1 MSSRDLQQVAHE
13 HLLLHFARN
22 GAFGP
27 GGSEMLIID
36 RGEGPYVFD
45 THGTRYLDA
54 LSSHYCAQ
62 LGYSFGKEMAAAA
75 SVQLERLAFNSN
87 LIHTAHRPG
96 IELAEQLAARAPDG
110 IEKVFFTT
118 GGSEANEAAWKLARH
133 YHIANGQRERHKA
146 IARRI
151 AYHGVTLGA
160 LSLTGVDAFKEPFGP
175 AGIPV
180 QHVSNTNRFRRRE
193 TEAELCAALL
203 AEIRE
208 AIEAEGPETVAI
220 LIAEPVQN
228 AGGCIFPPDGYWP
241 GLRSI
246 CDEYG
251 ILLVADEVITGCGRL
266 GHWFSVEKFGATPDL
281 ITLAKGLT
289 SAYAPLGAVLVSDR
303 VAQPLYQDEQVLL
316 HAITFGGHPV
326 SAAICL
332 RNLEI
337 FDRDQVLE
345 NVLDNEAYLA
355 ARMNALRELPIVG
368 DVRGGGYFWA
378 AEMVSDG
385 GEGRFDAAQRC
396 ELIRRFMPARLLE
409 AGLLARA
416 DDRGDV
422 VVQVAPPLI
431 CDRTVLG
438 EMVDQL
444 TAVLVDAGEHM
455 RVPARAAMAS

>member
-1 MSSRDLQQVAHE
+1 MPASAERDDLQQVAHE

-27 GGSEMLIID
+27 DGSDLLILD

-45 THGTRYLDA
+45 RSGRRYLDA

-62 LGYSFGKEMAAAA
+62 IGYSYGAEMAEVA
-75 SVQLERLAFNSN
+75 SAQLQRLAFNSN
-87 LIHTAHRPG
+87 LIHTAHQPG
-96 IELAEQLAARAPDG
+96 IELAEQLAARAPAG
-110 IEKVFFTT
+110 IERVFFTT
-118 GGSEANEAAWKLARH
+118 GGSEANEAAWKLARQFH
-133 YHIANGQRERHKA
+133 LANGEPERRKA
-146 IARRI
+146 IARRT

-175 AGIPV
+175 SGIPV
-180 QHVSNTNRFRRRE
+180 RHVSNTNGFRRPE
-193 TEAELCAALL
+193 GDAELCAALL
-203 AEIRE
+203 AELE
-208 AIEAEGPETVAI
+208 AAIEAEGPETIAM

-228 AGGCIFPPDGYWP
+228 AGGCLLPPAGYWP
-241 GLRSI
+241 GLRAL
-246 CDEYG
+246 CDAHG

-266 GHWFSVEKFGATPDL
+266 GEWFAVTKFGATPDM

-289 SAYAPLGAVLVSDR
+289 SAYAPLGAVMVSDR
-303 VAQPLYQDEQVLL
+303 VAAPFYEADRVLL
-316 HAITFGGHPV
+316 HAVTFGGHPV

-337 FDRDQVLE
+337 FARDRVLE
-345 NVLDNEAYLA
+345 NVRANEPYLA
-355 ARMNALRELPIVG
+355 KRMQALRELPIVG
-368 DVRGGGYFWA
+368 DIRGGGYFWA
-378 AEMVSDG
+378 AEMVPDG
-385 GEGRFDAAQRC
+385 ADGRFDADQRA

-431 CDRTVLG
+431 SDRQVLDEVVTG
-438 EMVDQL
+438 LE
-444 TAVLVDAGEHM
+444 AVLVDAGRHM
-455 RVPARAAMAS
+455 GVTAG